1 MSLTSPQLVTLRAL
15 LDRLV
20 PADDFP
26 GALAAGTDHFIV
38 ALLDGDAAD
47 EAPGIALGLDQLD
60 AEAVA
65 RHGAEGTFGSLTAG
79 QQDALLLALE
89 RGETAT
95 PWPAPLVATA
105 FFNRMVTLAAEG
117 FYADPANGGNRDA
130 ASWRM
135 VGYDPRLPP
144 HPSAP

>member
-1 MSLTSPQLVTLRAL
+1 MSLASPQLVTLRAL
-15 LDRLV
+15 LERLI

-38 ALLDGDAAD
+38 ALLAGDAAD
-47 EAPGIALGLDQLD
+47 EATGIALGLEQLD

-65 RHGAEGTFGSLTAG
+65 RHGTERTFASLAIG

-89 RGETAT
+89 RGEPAT
-95 PWPAPLVATA
+95 PWPMPPTA
-105 FFNRMVTLAAEG
+105 AAFLNRMVTLTAEG

-144 HPSAP
+144 DPSAP

>member
-1 MSLTSPQLVTLRAL
+1 MSLTSPQLVALRAL
-15 LDRLV
+15 LDRLI

-26 GALAAGTDHFIV
+26 GALAAGTDQFIV
-38 ALLDGDAAD
+38 ALLAGDAAD
-47 EAPGIALGLDQLD
+47 EAIGIALGLEQLD

-65 RHGAEGTFGSLTAG
+65 RHGAEGTFASLTAA

-89 RGETAT
+89 AGEPVT
-95 PWPAPLVATA
+95 PWPAPLVATV

-135 VGYDPRLPP
+135 VGYEPRLPP
-144 HPSAP
+144 DPSAP